1 MDRFD
6 EWRLARPAA
15 VDKSQLDL
23 KVYYWHITV
32 MTVQSPIPDFAAA
45 REAMVESQLRPQ
57 GVTDPAVLDAM
68 RTVRREDFLPSYS
81 RPLAYVDRAV
91 AIGEGRFLAAPA
103 VLGQLLTQMMPER
116 GQRALVVGAGT
127 GYSAAVLAAI
137 GLEVTAV
144 ESDATLAA
152 AARDHGID
160 IAEGPLEQGH
170 PVAAPYDQILIDG
183 AVEYIPD
190 AIVEQLADGG
200 RLGTAIADRGITR
213 LAVGRKAGDAFGT
226 LSVGDAGVPA
236 LPGFQRPRAFT
247 F

>member
-1 MDRFD
+1 
-6 EWRLARPAA
+6 
-15 VDKSQLDL
+15 
-23 KVYYWHITV
+23 

-57 GVTDPAVLDAM
+57 GVTDAAVLDAM
-68 RTVRREDFLPSYS
+68 KIVRREDFLPSHT

-91 AIGEGRFLAAPA
+91 AMGEGRFLSAPA
-103 VLGQLLTQMMPER
+103 VLGQLLTQMKPER

-127 GYSAAVLAAI
+127 GYSAAVLAAM
-137 GLEVTAV
+137 GLEVAAV
-144 ESDATLAA
+144 ESDAALAG
-152 AARDHGID
+152 AARDQGVEVI
-160 IAEGPLEQGH
+160 EGPLEKGL
-170 PVAAPYDQILIDG
+170 ADTAPYDHILIDG

-190 AIVEQLADGG
+190 ALIDQLADGG
-200 RLGTAIADRGITR
+200 RLGTAITDRGITR
-213 LAVGRKAGDAFGT
+213 LTIGRKAGEAFGA

>member
-1 MDRFD
+1 LLRDLL
-6 EWRLARPAA
+6 E
-15 VDKSQLDL
+15 L

-57 GVTDPAVLDAM
+57 GVTDPAVLAAM
-68 RTVRREDFLPSYS
+68 GAVERERFLPSHT

-91 AIGEGRFLAAPA
+91 AVGEGRFLPAPA
-103 VLGQLLTQMMPER
+103 VLGQLLTQMMPR
-116 GQRALVVGAGT
+116 AGQRALVVGAGT
-127 GYSAAVLAAI
+127 GYSAAVLARM

-144 ESDATLAA
+144 ESSAVLAA
-152 AARDHGID
+152 AARELGIEV
-160 IAEGPLEQGH
+160 IEGPLEAGY
-170 PVAAPYDQILIDG
+170 AERAPYQQILLDG

-190 AIVEQLADGG
+190 AIIEQIADGG
-200 RLGTAIADRGITR
+200 RLGGAMVDRGITR
-213 LAVGRKAGDAFGT
+213 LVIGRKAGGAFGT

-236 LPGFQRPRAFT
+236 LPGFSRPKEFT